1 MSMGPGLGLMPSK
14 FNDQLEWK
22 KQVKETKKWPDRN
35 QECLVS
41 ENQEN

>member
-1 MSMGPGLGLMPSK
+1 MSMGPGLGLMASK
-14 FNDQLEWK
+14 LNDQLEWK
-22 KQVKETKKWPDRN
+22 KQAKEAKKWPDRN